1 MMKKLFVKLK
11 NLIIHFLKWVWMEC
25 KDWRTLVLL
34 GIVCLVL
41 SLPIWAG
48 YIVGFVFHL
57 EWAIVAAS
65 AMWAFWLFPGAPFF
79 TVAITI
85 TLALKRLFDKKQEKK
100 QHDEE
105 LTQEP
110 DQEKE

>member
-1 MMKKLFVKLK
+1 MKKLFVKLK